1 MGDSQPQRI
10 EERLVAEALL
20 IGGLLV
26 GVLIQVLLLPAPLG
40 FPPLFLLILVVCR
53 TLLGV
58 SMAPMV
64 GEGEVVTALRWAFY
78 GGLAL
83 DLTTHTLLGSHVL
96 GLLLAV
102 VSTVAIA
109 GHKRNINGPLFPLLT
124 VLFGSLVY
132 EFVLGLIYHCTVA
145 PLSWQP
151 YFSTLILPSVL
162 QTLIPT
168 LPIFTLFQWLAQQR
182 GPKQR

>member
-1 MGDSQPQRI
+1 VGDSQPQRI
-10 EERLVAEALL
+10 EERLLAEALL
-20 IGGLLV
+20 LGGLLA
-26 GVLIQVLLLPAPLG
+26 GALIQVLLFPAPLG
-40 FPPLFLLILVVCR
+40 FPPLFLLILVVWR

-58 SMAPMV
+58 SMAPSA
-64 GEGEVVTALRWAFY
+64 GEGEVSAALRWAFY

-83 DLTTHTLLGSHVL
+83 DLATHTLLGSHVL

-102 VSTVAIA
+102 VSTVALA
-109 GHKRNINGPLFPLLT
+109 GHKRNLNGPFFPLLT
-124 VLFGSLVY
+124 VLFGALAY

-145 PLSWQP
+145 PLAWQP

-168 LPIFTLFQWLAQQR
+168 LPLFALFQGLAPQR
-182 GPKQR
+182 GPK